1 MAILKNILHKKS
13 GTNTW
18 EFAHRN
24 GNPELLRDWL
34 EDSGWTTALSNSEVT
49 NSGNESLCAGYDV
62 TKSNYVNQVTIKS
75 QYILITSTL
84 IITCVCVCVCVCLH
98 PTT

>member
-49 NSGNESLCAGYDV
+49 NSGN
-62 TKSNYVNQVTIKS
+62 
-75 QYILITSTL
+75 
-84 IITCVCVCVCVCLH
+84 
-98 PTT
+98 